1 MIIVSQ
7 NGCVVYSKTPLE
19 LPLGETVL
27 YKIEKIIRPKGIKE
41 DSFKER
47 LLDVEREI
55 NTAILI
61 KTGAGSL
68 HPLYPHFYFDLSNKD
83 DMDFALMSKLF
94 NMKPVDDL
102 GIMLYPGN
110 EEMNKKG

>member
-7 NGCVVYSKTPLE
+7 NGCVVYSETPLE

-47 LLDVEREI
+47 LLDVERES